1 MGRRRE
7 TEMSFKVWKKGRG
20 GKRVCYVKGKG
31 GEENREREGRETVKR
46 GRGKR

>member
-7 TEMSFKVWKKGRG
+7 TELCFEVWKKGTG